1 MNPSKF
7 EIEYYD
13 LPDGT
18 YPAFEF
24 IISQP
29 AKMQAKLT
37 WTVALLEEYGNAL
50 RMPYS
55 EHLGDGIFQLRAIQG
70 DDIARVFFFF
80 VSGKKVI
87 LTHGFVKDT
96 PKTPPSEIDRAKRYR
111 AEYLSR

>member
-1 MNPSKF
+1 MDSEKF

-29 AKMQAKLT
+29 PKMQAKLT
-37 WTVALLEEYGNAL
+37 WTVTLLEEHGNAL

-55 EHLGDGIFQLRAIQG
+55 EYLGDGIFQLRAIQG
-70 DDIARVFFFF
+70 NDIARVFFFF
-80 VSGKKVI
+80 VAGKKVV

-96 PKTPPSEIDRAKRYR
+96 PKFRWQR
-111 AEYLSR
+111 